1 MVVIIAGL
9 GGYFNIIGLVSGASA
24 GDLFIICLKKNA
36 SSGYVVS
43 VQFPDDTVLTFKYPR
58 GE

>member
-43 VQFPDDTVLTFKYPR
+43 VQFLIPSFKFLILKR
-58 GE
+58 